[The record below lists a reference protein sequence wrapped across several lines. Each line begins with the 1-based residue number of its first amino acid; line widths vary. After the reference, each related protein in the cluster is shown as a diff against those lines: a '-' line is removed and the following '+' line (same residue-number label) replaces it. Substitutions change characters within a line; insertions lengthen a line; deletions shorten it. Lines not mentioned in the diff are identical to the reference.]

1 MSTGAR
7 HGVAPARVAALSEFS
22 SPMAPTIFFHLKF
35 KRKAF
40 FYRKDPLAAKK
51 IKRGAHP
58 VFASLGAASSA
69 CLLFAARMR
78 SWNLAGGTNWKRQ
91 QGGVRVC
98 WDGAL
103 TLRLAERIVVR
114 RRSPA

>member
-7 HGVAPARVAALSEFS
+7 HGAAPARVAALSEFS

-51 IKRGAHP
+51 IKRGPHP
-58 VFASLGAASSA
+58 SSRFSRRREL
-69 CLLFAARMR
+69 CLLALSARMR
-78 SWNLAGGTNWKRQ
+78 SWNLAGGTNWKRRE
-91 QGGVRVC
+91 GGVRVC